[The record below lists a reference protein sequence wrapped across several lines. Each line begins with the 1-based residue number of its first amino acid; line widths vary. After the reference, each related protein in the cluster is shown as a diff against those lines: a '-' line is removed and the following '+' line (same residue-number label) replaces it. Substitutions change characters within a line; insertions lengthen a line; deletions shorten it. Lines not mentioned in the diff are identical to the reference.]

1 MKDDQ
6 IHRHPRRGMSLLEL
20 LAAMTVASAVTAT
33 AAGLVHRSFAFESRS
48 RQVLGDEQT
57 ALRLASQFRADVHAA
72 RAVQPEPAAAAG
84 QVLVVLDGRA
94 GRITYRP
101 TGTGLERVV
110 GPADGGFARE
120 DYRFSRPVRWT
131 ADRGGGLV
139 SLRGRA
145 EGAATRLPRLVIDVT
160 AAVSRPASATLP
172 GATP

>member
-1 MKDDQ
+1 MSDAS
-6 IHRHPRRGMSLLEL
+6 HRQRRRGMSLLEL
-20 LAAMTVASAVTAT
+20 LAAMTAASVVTAT

-57 ALRLASQFRADVHAA
+57 ALRLARQFRADVHAA

-84 QVLVVLDGRA
+84 HVLVVLDGPA

-110 GPADGGFARE
+110 GPADGAVARE
-120 DYRFSRPVRWT
+120 NYRFSRPVRWM
-131 ADRGGGLV
+131 ADRNAGLV

-145 EGAATRLPRLVIDVT
+145 EGEATRLPRLVIDVT
-160 AAVSRPASATLP
+160 AAVSRPASATMP